1 MKLWDIGSEGELYKW
16 WNDVGKADRVYG
28 YLDGRIIC
36 WIIVQLNNSDNE

>member
-28 YLDGRIIC
+28 YLAQELF
-36 WIIVQLNNSDNE
+36 VESLYN